1 MCGAVRMQ
9 GRGNVQTQG
18 VLTSAFRFWSA
29 SSLMSVNAVACRW
42 CGTCGKR
49 KLHAFS
55 DSDHTTG
62 RSPTA
67 SLAKTTRRWTYNVHV
82 EPGQSAEHVTLLLAA
97 PGAAVRP
104 QQPIG
109 IGNGSPE
116 FTGTCRLGLQQATSK
131 PHATIDRQQRSP

>member
-1 MCGAVRMQ
+1 M
-9 GRGNVQTQG
+9 GRCACKAAGTCRLRG

-82 EPGQSAEHVTLLLAA
+82 EPGQLAKHVTLLLAA

-116 FTGTCRLGLQQATSK
+116 FTGTCRLGLQQTTSK